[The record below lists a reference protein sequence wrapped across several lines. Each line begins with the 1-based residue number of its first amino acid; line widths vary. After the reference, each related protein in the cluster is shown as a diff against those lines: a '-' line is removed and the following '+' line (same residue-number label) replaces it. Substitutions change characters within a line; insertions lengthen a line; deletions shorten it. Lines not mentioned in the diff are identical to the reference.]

1 MRAQRAAPLP
11 VARKNWPHA
20 PKASCRPRHPQQPRR
35 LANPQQ
41 ERRIGRAGFRQPAAA
56 AGHAGGLTSLACTEG
71 VIGSRS
77 RTRDVPTLR
86 AANRS
91 GHEEGLQRGQKTGH
105 DKAFAESREKFTRD
119 QIELTKS
126 LKSIFESLDSRR
138 EQLYLAARREIPLDH
153 R

>member
-91 GHEEGLQRGQKTGH
+91 GHEEGLQ
-105 DKAFAESREKFTRD
+105 AEMEANGCSPTPSQEPTKPKSATPGEDPGLSGCSVFPVPLYPVNQGRRKRRTR
-119 QIELTKS
+119 
-126 LKSIFESLDSRR
+126 FE
-138 EQLYLAARREIPLDH
+138 
-153 R
+153 